1 MKRAAAAAVALAVL
15 AARAGAAPPAVRLV
29 KPAADQVVF
38 GEVEMVA
45 DVSGASAP
53 ARVEFIVDGVS
64 AGVVTRPPWRLLV
77 DVGQDNV
84 EHEFRVVVEAGA
96 GERASAALRTPRV
109 AVDQEVEVT
118 LQQLYVTATAG
129 GEPVH
134 DLRRSDFVVTDE
146 GRSQQLV
153 TFARGDIPFTAVL
166 LVDASSSMTGGRLGA
181 ALGGARAFADLMKPL
196 DETKLL
202 LFSDR
207 LRSASPFTS
216 FPEILTAGLESVTAL
231 GGTALNDALY
241 VGLSRLEE
249 RQGRRVAVVLSDG
262 VDAHSVLDMSRVLP
276 VARRSG
282 ALIYWI
288 RTSGAGRQ
296 SRQTSFWRDAKA
308 HDAEFEQ
315 LREAVTAS
323 GGRVIDAPS
332 PEGIGDVFRSV
343 VRELHDHYVLGY
355 YPSHRRGDGR
365 WHKVRVEVT
374 RPGVAVRT
382 SAGYL
387 DR

>member
-1 MKRAAAAAVALAVL
+1 MKPAIALAAAIL
-15 AARAGAAPPAVRLV
+15 AASAGWLAAAPPAVRFV

-38 GEVEMVA
+38 GEVEIVA
-45 DVSGASAP
+45 EVSAA
-53 ARVEFIVDGVS
+53 ATRVEFIVDGVS

-77 DVGQDNV
+77 DVGPDNV
-84 EHEFRVVVEAGA
+84 EHEFRLVAEAG
-96 GERASAALRTPRV
+96 GERAGATLRTPRV
-109 AVDQEVEVT
+109 AVDQEVEVA
-118 LQQLYVTATAG
+118 LQQLYVTATTG

-181 ALGGARAFADLMKPL
+181 ALGGVRAFADLMKPL

-207 LRSASPFTS
+207 LRAASPFTS
-216 FPEILTAGLESVTAL
+216 FPEILTAGLESVAAL

-249 RQGRRVAVVLSDG
+249 RQGRRVVVVLSDG
-262 VDAHSVLDMSRVLP
+262 VDTHSALDMSRVLP
-276 VARRSG
+276 VARRSR

-288 RTSGAGRQ
+288 RTSGAGKQ
-296 SRQTSFWRDAKA
+296 ARQTSFWRDAKN
-308 HDAEFEQ
+308 HDVELDR
-315 LREAVTAS
+315 LREAVAVS

-332 PEGIGDVFRSV
+332 PDGVAEVFRSV

-382 SAGYL
+382 SDGYF

>member
-109 AVDQEVEVT
+109 AVDPEVEVT
-118 LQQLYVTATAG
+118 LQQRYVTATAG

>member
-1 MKRAAAAAVALAVL
+1 MRRAAAVALAALVSL
-15 AARAGAAPPAVRLV
+15 AGPLTAAPAAVRLI
-29 KPAADQVVF
+29 KPVADQVVF
-38 GEVEMVA
+38 GEVEIVA
-45 DVSGASAP
+45 EVTGTP
-53 ARVEFIVDGVS
+53 TRVEFIVDGVS
-64 AGVVTRPPWRLLV
+64 AGTVTRPPYRMLV
-77 DVGQDNV
+77 DVGHDNL
-84 EHEFRVVVEAGA
+84 EHDFRVVAEDAGGA
-96 GERASAALRTPRV
+96 RASAAVRTPRV
-109 AVDQEVEVT
+109 VVDQEVEVT

-134 DLRRSDFVVTDE
+134 DLQRAHFVVTDE
-146 GRSQQLV
+146 GRGQQLV

-166 LVDASSSMTGGRLGA
+166 LVDASSSMTSGRLGA

-216 FPEILTAGLESVTAL
+216 FPEILTAGLESVAAL

-249 RQGRRVAVVLSDG
+249 RQGRRVVVILSDG
-262 VDAHSVLDMSRVLP
+262 IDAHSVLGMDRVLP
-276 VARRSG
+276 VARRSR
-282 ALIYWI
+282 ALVYWI

-296 SRQTSFWRDAKA
+296 ARQTSFWRDAKG
-308 HDAEFEQ
+308 HDAELAR
-315 LREAVTAS
+315 LREAVAVS

-332 PEGIGDVFRSV
+332 PDGVAEVFRLV
-343 VRELHDHYVLGY
+343 VRELRDHYVLGY
-355 YPSHRRGDGR
+355 YPSQRRGDGR

-382 SAGYL
+382 SAGYF

>member
-29 KPAADQVVF
+29 KPAPDQVVF
-38 GEVEMVA
+38 GEVEIVA
-45 DVSGASAP
+45 DVSGTSALT
-53 ARVEFIVDGVS
+53 RVEFIVDGVS

>member
-1 MKRAAAAAVALAVL
+1 MRRAVALAAVVL
-15 AARAGAAPPAVRLV
+15 AASAGRLAAAPPAVRFV
-29 KPAADQVVF
+29 KPTVDQVVF
-38 GEVEMVA
+38 GEVELVA
-45 DVSGASAP
+45 EVSTP
-53 ARVEFIVDGVS
+53 DARVEFFVDGVS
-64 AGVVTRPPWRLLV
+64 VGVVTRPPWRLLV
-77 DVGQDNV
+77 DVGEENV
-84 EHEFRVVVEAGA
+84 EHEFRLVAEAG
-96 GERASAALRTPRV
+96 GERASAVLRTPRV
-109 AVDQEVEVT
+109 AVDQEVQVT

-146 GRSQQLV
+146 GRAQQLV

-181 ALGGARAFADLMKPL
+181 ALGGVRAFAGLMKPL

-207 LRSASPFTS
+207 LRAASPFTS
-216 FPEILTAGLESVTAL
+216 FPEILTAGLESVAAL

-249 RQGRRVAVVLSDG
+249 RQGRRVIVVLSDG
-262 VDAHSVLDMSRVLP
+262 VDTHSALDMSRVLP
-276 VARRSG
+276 VARRSR

-288 RTSGAGRQ
+288 KTSGAGKQ
-296 SRQTSFWRDAKA
+296 LRQTSFWRDAKS
-308 HDAEFEQ
+308 HDEELAR

-323 GGRVIDAPS
+323 GGRVIEAPS
-332 PEGIGDVFRSV
+332 PDGIEETFRSV

-374 RPGVAVRT
+374 RPGVVVRT
-382 SAGYL
+382 SDGYF